1 MLFFALI
8 QAVVDQNKGQFV
20 DLEVLDQDPGDDD
33 ELGSASVDIEGVA
46 NNGSMD
52 SVRITIFYP
61 KKRRYSFYT
70 HTVLFCFIGV
80 DRKLIW
86 LQVYIKVCLVHLFIS
101 MI

>member
-1 MLFFALI
+1 MLFFAFI

-61 KKRRYSFYT
+61 KYPHICSK
-70 HTVLFCFIGV
+70 
-80 DRKLIW
+80 
-86 LQVYIKVCLVHLFIS
+86 VYIVVYF
-101 MI
+101 